1 MIVKIK
7 PHHNKKSFHSLLDY
21 MINDKDRLFDN
32 EGKSFAIAH
41 NLKGDNIE
49 EWEEQ
54 LRENEQYRL
63 NKRSDSVLLTHEIIS
78 WHKDDAENISL
89 EKLED
94 MAREYIQQRNPNGMY
109 IAVQHFDKEHYHV
122 HICASGIEYR
132 TGKGMRL
139 AKKDLQILKQ
149 KIQQYQIEKYP
160 ELNKSIVR
168 HGAPQKEQALLSE
181 KEYQFKQR
189 TGRASERDRVSVM
202 IKTCYK
208 SAVSKEDFF
217 MKINECGLSTYFRGG
232 RTTGIVFEN
241 KKFRFKGLGYTEQNI
256 ENLNRSA
263 NRQNELSQVRNK
275 KEKDNT
281 RDR

>member
-1 MIVKIK
+1 MS
-7 PHHNKKSFHSLLDY
+7 SFHKLLDY
-21 MINDKDRLFDN
+21 MLHDKDRLFDN
-32 EGKSFAIAH
+32 EGHSFVIAH

-49 EWEEQ
+49 EWEKQ

-94 MAREYIQQRNPNGMY
+94 MARKYIRQRNPNGMY
-109 IAVQHFDKEHYHV
+109 VAVPHFDKEHYHV

-160 ELNKSIVR
+160 ELNKSIVK
-168 HGAPQKEQALLSE
+168 HGAPPKEQVLLPE

-189 TGRASERDRVSVM
+189 TGRATGREQISVI

-208 SAVSKEDFF
+208 SAESKEDFF
-217 MKINECGLSTYFRGG
+217 MKLNECGLATYIRGKK
-232 RTTGIVFEN
+232 TTGIIYEN
-241 KKFRFKGLGYTEQNI
+241 KKYRLKGLGYSEQSI
-256 ENLNRSA
+256 ENLDRSA
-263 NRQNELSQVRNK
+263 KRQKEISRLRDKNE
-275 KEKDNT
+275 
-281 RDR
+281 RDIHRDI

>member
-1 MIVKIK
+1 ML
-7 PHHNKKSFHSLLDY
+7 N
-21 MINDKDRLFDN
+21 NKDRLFDN

-63 NKRSDSVLLTHEIIS
+63 NKRSDSVVLTHEIIS
-78 WHKDDAENISL
+78 FSKEDASNITL

-109 IAVQHFDKEHYHV
+109 IAVPHFDKEHYHV
-122 HICASGIEYR
+122 HVCASGIEYR

-160 ELNKSIVR
+160 ELSKSIVK
-168 HGAPQKEQALLSE
+168 HGAPPKEQALTFE
-181 KEYQFKQR
+181 KEYQYKQR
-189 TGRASERDRVSVM
+189 TGRATDRDQLFVM
-202 IKTCYK
+202 LKTCFK
-208 SAVSKEDFF
+208 GAVSKESFF
-217 MKINECGLSTYFRGG
+217 ENIKECGLTTYNRGG
-232 RTTGIVFEN
+232 KTTGVMFEN
-241 KKFRFKGLGYTEQNI
+241 RKFRLKTLGFSEDVLQR
-256 ENLNRSA
+256 LDKSV
-263 NRQNELSQVRNK
+263 NRQKDLRK
-275 KEKDNT
+275 LREKNGKNIS